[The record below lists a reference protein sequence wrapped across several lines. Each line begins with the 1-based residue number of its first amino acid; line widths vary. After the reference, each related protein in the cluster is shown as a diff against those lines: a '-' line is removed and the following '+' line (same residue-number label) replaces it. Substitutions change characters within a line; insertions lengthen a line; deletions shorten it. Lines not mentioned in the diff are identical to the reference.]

1 MGDRGAALTGQAAP
15 AHSRPMGRAWAARLA
30 VCVAALL
37 PPPAGAEARPGAV
50 LGEAVAERAAGRERE
65 AIARLDAIERDWPLI
80 GDHAARLAI
89 EARAV
94 AAAPDE
100 TFAAADR
107 FATRYPDS
115 LLRARVARL
124 RGDAAAKLGR
134 AEAARAAWREA
145 LEGTEASADRG
156 ALWLALARSEEA
168 AGDLAKAR
176 GDYLAA
182 WNAVPTSPVAVE
194 ADAAL
199 GALERAGTLPAR
211 DALDWSSR
219 GEALAGAGL
228 HVEAVAAY
236 DRALAMSPPPALRA
250 SLLRARAHALF
261 RARRY
266 PDARTAFAAL
276 GDDPE
281 ARFWHARAVARSG
294 DLDGAIAR
302 FESIGA
308 SGSPFAARARLL
320 AATLLADAPATEE
333 RAAQHF
339 AGVAKS
345 PGDAAIRKEALWRLG
360 WMRYRQT
367 RTADAAESFARLR
380 ALETDP
386 IDALR
391 PRYFEIRARERGAG
405 GASLAAEYASLAREM
420 PLTYYG
426 WRASLRAAKEPV
438 ARPVAAGP
446 PLGTPTL
453 PSAPVARIEILIEA
467 GLPAEADAEIG
478 ALAPRATADA
488 DRIALAELAMAAGNA
503 QRANALVAGGRAAEL
518 AEGPVAGHER
528 IWQLAWPRAFEADVT
543 KAAAAEGVPREL
555 VWALMREE
563 SGFKPDALSGVGAR
577 GVLQLMPE
585 TAARMAR
592 ELGLAEPHVDALYE
606 PALNVRL
613 GAHLLGGLVRE
624 FSGKLPAAIG
634 GYNAGSAVVSRWLA
648 SDGAL
653 AEDEWIES
661 IPYDETRAYVR
672 RVLRSLHAYRVLY

>member
-1 MGDRGAALTGQAAP
+1 
-15 AHSRPMGRAWAARLA
+15 MGRGAWAARLA
-30 VCVAALL
+30 VCAAALL
-37 PPPAGAEARPGAV
+37 PAGAGAEARPGAA
-50 LGEAVAERAAGRERE
+50 LREAVAARADGRERD
-65 AIARLDAIERDWPLI
+65 AIALLDRIEKDWPI
-80 GDHAARLAI
+80 VDDQAARLAI

-94 AAAPDE
+94 AAEPQE
-100 TFAAADR
+100 TFAAAET

-115 LLRARVARL
+115 LHAARVARL
-124 RGDAAAKLGR
+124 RGDAAAALGR
-134 AEAARAAWREA
+134 GGAARAAWREA
-145 LEGTEASADRG
+145 LAGTEAAGDRG
-156 ALWLALARSEEA
+156 ALWLALARSEQV
-168 AGDLAKAR
+168 AGDSAGAR
-176 GDYLAA
+176 ADYLAA
-182 WNAVPTSPVAVE
+182 WNAVPTSPVAAE
-194 ADAAL
+194 AEAAIAAL
-199 GALERAGTLPAR
+199 EGQGAVPAR

-219 GEALAGAGL
+219 GEALGTAGL
-228 HVEAVAAY
+228 HAEAAAAY
-236 DRALAMSPPPALRA
+236 DRALALQPAPTLRA

-266 PDARTAFAAL
+266 AEARTAFEAL

-308 SGSPFAARARLL
+308 GASPFAGRARLL

-333 RAAQHF
+333 RAAAHF
-339 AGVAKS
+339 AAVAKKA
-345 PGDAAIRKEALWRLG
+345 GDVAIRKEALWRLA
-360 WMRYRQT
+360 WMRYRQG
-367 RTADAAESFARLR
+367 RTAEAAASFAELR
-380 ALETDP
+380 ALESDP

-391 PRYFEIRARERGAG
+391 PRYFELRARERGAG
-405 GASLAAEYASLAREM
+405 GASLAADYAALAREM

-426 WRASLRAAKEPV
+426 WQAARRAGQEPV
-438 ARPVAAGP
+438 ARAAPAGA
-446 PLGTPTL
+446 PLGAPAL
-453 PSAPVARIEILIEA
+453 PSGPVARIEILIEA
-467 GLPAEADAEIG
+467 GLEVEADGEIG
-478 ALAPRATADA
+478 RLAPRATADA

-503 QRANALVAGGRAAEL
+503 QRANGLVAGGRAAEL
-518 AEGPVAGHER
+518 AEGPVPGHER
-528 IWQLAWPRAFEADVT
+528 IWQLAWPRAFERDVT
-543 KAAAAEGVPREL
+543 AAAAAERVPREL

-592 ELGLAEPHVDALYE
+592 DLGRPEPHVDDLYQ
-606 PALNVRL
+606 PALNVQL

-624 FSGKLPAAIG
+624 FSGRLPAAIG
-634 GYNAGSAVVSRWLA
+634 GYNAGSAVVGRWLA
-648 SDGAL
+648 KDGSL